1 MELIPLVA
9 DMLGAGGMFFF
20 FAAEVLQLRKILRK
34 KTVRS
39 LSYHTYK
46 SKITAILLTLAC
58 FGLSHLWLSF
68 IVIFSELIVVLY
80 IIKLMR
86 KYRGS

>member
-1 MELIPLVA
+1 MELMPIVA
-9 DMLGAGGMFFF
+9 DLLGAGGMFFF
-20 FAAEVLQLRKILRK
+20 FFAEVLQLRKIKRK

-46 SKITAILLTLAC
+46 SKVAALVLTMSC
-58 FGLSHLWLSF
+58 FGLSGLVLSF
-68 IVIFSELIVVLY
+68 IVLSAELVVVAY

-86 KYRGS
+86 KYRGH